1 MGRAPQAA
9 IQGAD
14 GTRAADGGVARGRD
28 VLAQISPVAEK
39 GPESWSW
46 RCLVALV
53 LWPGL
58 LIAGLLTAVLL
69 RVHVDHSDV
78 KESTGSCDWK
88 IKGRVFI
95 GTTQV
100 LRRDCTP
107 AHDWVAQATAR

>member
-1 MGRAPQAA
+1 M
-9 IQGAD
+9 
-14 GTRAADGGVARGRD
+14 
-28 VLAQISPVAEK
+28 
-39 GPESWSW
+39 
-46 RCLVALV
+46 ALV

-95 GTTQV
+95 GTAQV
-100 LRRDCTP
+100 IRRDCSGLGGP
-107 AHDWVAQATAR
+107 GYCQVRAMSDLVSLKLGELLQQL